1 MGDYDSKREIVIY
14 HAYRMHCR
22 YCRHDNFHDGSGE
35 HNGISGNIIF
45 NVGLKI
51 PSIGSFSRIFFM
63 MTMIGVASYMYLK
76 ED

>member
-1 MGDYDSKREIVIY
+1 MLIVCIVAIVGMTIFMMDQATQDSSQLT
-14 HAYRMHCR
+14 
-22 YCRHDNFHDGSGE
+22 D
-35 HNGISGNIIF
+35 NGISGNIIF